1 MLIMVVSF
9 YLLPL
14 LIYLFIHPEAS
25 IRWFCFEKL
34 QENSCGGFSFLTR
47 LQTPAHVFSCEF
59 CEINKMYFVE
69 KLRTTAS
76 EHRIY
81 ILLTFVLIL
90 RQNRYLPLNS
100 DHLLD
105 KRRTILRYRSLPSK
119 ISYLR
124 FGDVFYF
131 LPT

>member
-1 MLIMVVSF
+1 MLSMVVSS
-9 YLLPL
+9 YLLTL
-14 LIYLFIHPEAS
+14 FIYLFIHPEAS
-25 IRWFCFEKL
+25 IGWFCFEKL

-81 ILLTFVLIL
+81 ILLIFVLDICRL
-90 RQNRYLPLNS
+90 KV
-100 DHLLD
+100 H
-105 KRRTILRYRSLPSK
+105 
-119 ISYLR
+119 
-124 FGDVFYF
+124 
-131 LPT
+131 